1 MVYLSIYL
9 SIPYFLELFIMN
21 FVYRFPAVRGIQAE
35 KEYYISMV
43 PLKMLPKLFPDNEE
57 YVPPEYRAQR
67 KLNESRVPV
76 ISRYIL
82 SNRNNYVFSALAA
95 SIDGE
100 FSFVSTGNDSTGMLE
115 VDMSSRFLLNDGQ
128 HRKAAI
134 MDALGEDPSLGD
146 ETISIVF
153 FRDKGLEKSQQI
165 FTDLNKNAVKTSK
178 SISEL
183 YDSRDELAVLT
194 RKTIAQIPFLNEYT
208 DKEKDILG
216 KYSSNL
222 FTLNTFYIANHNI
235 LEKKSCDDKDR
246 EFLYKY
252 WNEVTASMLPWQELA
267 KKEITKV
274 DLRENY
280 IATQGVVVQALGK
293 IGRYFYTHSDE
304 EFHRYI
310 SKLGI
315 VNWRRSNPEW
325 KQRAIKANGRII
337 TNKKAVMYI
346 SNEVKNILG
355 IELSP
360 QERQEEAQLLE
371 LRKKETT

>member
-165 FTDLNKNAVKTSK
+165 FTDLNRNAVKTSK

-304 EFHRYI
+304 EFDRYI